1 MFKITDCIG
10 NTPLIALDKR
20 ITKCDASIMVK
31 LEEYNWGG
39 SVKSRVAYQM
49 IVDAEKSGR
58 IPKNP
63 NNVTIIEA
71 TGGNTGIG
79 LAQMCAFRGYKCILV
94 VPDNYSKVR
103 VNILKR
109 LGADV
114 KLSDH
119 LIGNDSHIK
128 MVEELLLDNPS
139 YIHLNQ
145 FSNDA
150 NPRAQYLGT
159 GQEILKQFNEKIDA
173 VVAGIGSGGTISG
186 VGKALKE
193 HDHTVKIY
201 GVQPKGCDV
210 LKGFA
215 IPHIIQGIAIGQLSK
230 VLNPAIIDGIVDV
243 EENSI
248 LNMIDELAKNTGL
261 YLGYS
266 SIANIIGAINIA
278 KAHPQFKNI
287 ITIAPDGGRNY

>member
-1 MFKITDCIG
+1 MFRITDCIG

-20 ITKCDASIMVK
+20 ITKCDATIMVK

-39 SVKSRVAYQM
+39 SIKSRVAYQM
-49 IVDAEKSGR
+49 IIDAEKSGR

-103 VNILKR
+103 VNILKK

-119 LIGNDSHIK
+119 HIGNDSHIK
-128 MVEELLLDNPS
+128 MVEELLLDNPR

-150 NPRAQYLGT
+150 NPRAHYFGT

-173 VVAGIGSGGTISG
+173 VVAGIGSGGTLSG
-186 VGKALKE
+186 IGMAIKDRYPSTL
-193 HDHTVKIY
+193 IC

-210 LKGFA
+210 LNGYA
-215 IPHIIQGIAIGQLSK
+215 IPHIIQGIAIGQLPK
-230 VLNPAIIDGIVDV
+230 VLNVSLIDEINDV
-243 EENSI
+243 EENSV
-248 LNMIDELAKNTGL
+248 LEMKNELAHKMGL

-266 SIANIIGAINIA
+266 SIANIVGAIKVANS
-278 KAHPQFKNI
+278 HPNLKNI
-287 ITIAPDGGRNY
+287 VTIAPDGGSNY